1 MNNYLDDITSF
12 QAGVDT
18 IYNGCKTYGSTPAA
32 KTPTAIVNS
41 IKAIYTNRYN
51 EAISDYSPE
60 LPYYVSNA
68 SGYIVAYYP
77 GNGTTDWST
86 MNLEAGETAG
96 LFELSFSLKNITK
109 LICSIYSMNT
119 SYSTT
124 VRCYISLSTTIPKNL
139 TEMQSSPFYS
149 YGTYGSKK

>member
-1 MNNYLDDITSF
+1 
-12 QAGVDT
+12 
-18 IYNGCKTYGSTPAA
+18 
-32 KTPTAIVNS
+32 
-41 IKAIYTNRYN
+41 
-51 EAISDYSPE
+51 
-60 LPYYVSNA
+60 
-68 SGYIVAYYP
+68 
-77 GNGTTDWST
+77 

-139 TEMQSSPFYS
+139 TEMQSAPFYN
-149 YGTYGSKK
+149 YGTYGSKKEYSFDIPDTLDRTKKYYLFFMSNHRYGGGNSWYQSLGISGIKLS